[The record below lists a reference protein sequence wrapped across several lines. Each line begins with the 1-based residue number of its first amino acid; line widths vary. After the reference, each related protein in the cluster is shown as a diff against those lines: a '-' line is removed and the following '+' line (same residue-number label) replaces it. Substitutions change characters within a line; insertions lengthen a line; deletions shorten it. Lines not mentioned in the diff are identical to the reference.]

1 MAAQVAAQLQV
12 KMVATVALMVA
23 AGALVTSIWLA
34 QFLHLFAAAFD
45 TMIGL

>member
-1 MAAQVAAQLQV
+1 MAHFLAVQPQT
-12 KMVATVALMVA
+12 KMVATAVLMVA